1 MQHRDFERAGVAV
14 VASYLVPRW
23 RDEVE
28 VILRTLSAYHPEA
41 ERYGQI
47 AGLMSRETAGQLRD
61 DLRSV
66 APSLASFVDYV
77 MASLAASGCG
87 VYVHELGLAG
97 FDNERR
103 ARLLYALSACIDEP
117 SPTNAQG
124 GQVVWDV
131 ALRRTDAGY
140 FATFSEH
147 DGEAA
152 FHTDTQYYPI
162 PDRWFALYVMAPAQC
177 GGGLSVMCD
186 GEAVRTD
193 LGRAS
198 TRWALQLLE
207 ERKLPFR
214 VPSAFAT
221 DPRPGLVQ
229 ATLAPVF
236 STLPGVRYRRD
247 TLINGWLHFPEYR
260 DDDIERAVLT
270 LEEELAHTTH
280 AVRFGMPRDSL
291 LLADNHRALH
301 ARTAFADPHRHLLRI
316 RMRGNEGSERA
327 LFELVS
333 RETHELHAVSD

>member
-1 MQHRDFERAGVAV
+1 MQNRDFERAGVAV
-14 VASYLVPRW
+14 VAPYLVPRW
-23 RDEVE
+23 QDEAD
-28 VILRTLSAYHPEA
+28 VILRTLNAYHPEA

-47 AGLMSRETAGQLRD
+47 AGLMSRETAGLLRD
-61 DLRSV
+61 DLISV
-66 APSLASFVDYV
+66 APSLAAFADYV

-87 VYVHELGLAG
+87 VYVRELGLAG
-97 FDNERR
+97 FDNEQR

-131 ALRRTDAGY
+131 APRRTDAGY
-140 FATFSEH
+140 FVTFSEH

-162 PDRWFALYVMAPAQC
+162 PERWFALYVMAPAQC
-177 GGGLSVMCD
+177 GGLSVMCD
-186 GEAVRTD
+186 GEAVRTN
-193 LGRAS
+193 LGRSS

-207 ERKLPFR
+207 ERALPFR

-221 DPRPGLVQ
+221 DPRPGVVQ

-247 TLINGWLHFPEYR
+247 TLIDGWLHFPEYR
-260 DDDIERAVLT
+260 DDDIERAIRT
-270 LEEELAHTTH
+270 LEEELAHAPH

-301 ARTAFADPHRHLLRI
+301 ARTAFADPERHLLRI
-316 RMRGNEGSERA
+316 RMRGNEGCERVP
-327 LFELVS
+327 FELVS
-333 RETHELHAVSD
+333 RETHELLAVSD